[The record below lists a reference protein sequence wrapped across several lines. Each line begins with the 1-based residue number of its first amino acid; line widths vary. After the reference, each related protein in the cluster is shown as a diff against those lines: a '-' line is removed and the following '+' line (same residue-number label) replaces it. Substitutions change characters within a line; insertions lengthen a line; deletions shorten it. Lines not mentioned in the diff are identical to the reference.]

1 MTITSPQ
8 TRTALQLDGW
18 TLEVEVTQGAAYES
32 WNRYDDHRR
41 IANVTLWKREG
52 GELRVLNA
60 FGGASELAT
69 IFSLVTKEGDAR

>member
-41 IANVTLWKREG
+41 VANVTLWKREG

-60 FGGASELAT
+60 FGDASELAAFLKT
-69 IFSLVTKEGDAR
+69 INNEEESK

>member
-41 IANVTLWKREG
+41 VANVTLWKREG
-52 GELRVLNA
+52 GELRAINA
-60 FGGASELAT
+60 FGDASELAAILKT
-69 IFSLVTKEGDAR
+69 INNEEGSK